1 MAVKASVY
9 EAWPAAGVSKTEL
22 ARRMGRSEGEGEGE
36 MDQDD
41 VAVTALFQRLGLV
54 PDRVEHPPVHTVEEA
69 RPHWS
74 TLAGAHTKNLFLKD
88 KDALF
93 LVTLGAETRVD
104 MKALAPLLGTKR
116 LSFAS
121 ADRLMQHL
129 GTAPGAVSPLSLVKD
144 EARAV
149 RFAIERA
156 LWEAPRVT
164 CHPLRNTA
172 TVSLTAAALRAILAD
187 LGVEPILL
195 DL

>member
-1 MAVKASVY
+1 M
-9 EAWPAAGVSKTEL
+9 E
-22 ARRMGRSEGEGEGE
+22 
-36 MDQDD
+36 QDD
-41 VAVTALFQRLGLV
+41 AAVTALFRRLGLA

-69 RPHWS
+69 RPHWGA
-74 TLAGAHTKNLFLKD
+74 LAGAHTKNLFVKD

-129 GTAPGAVSPLSLVKD
+129 GTAPGAVSLLSLVKD

-172 TVSLTAAALRAILAD
+172 TVSLTAAALRAILGE
-187 LGVEPILL
+187 LRVEPVLL